1 MGETRAAASA
11 RREVP
16 QMFSPMDGPTSLRQ
30 DMVWALAFSL
40 RDSMVETTEG
50 EGLAKAGMAAM
61 WNGRKGEVV
70 VLIRRIDP
78 PAVARYRCTEP
89 ITTTADL
96 ETAIDAALGFAE
108 TLGFMLD
115 NAAFRDL
122 TETEQGARLAAW
134 DGLRRVKRKSRSS
147 GEAPEHKP
155 APREAGREPAPP
167 PAETDLSNGDTAQ
180 DGQAVLGKIALVRKG
195 GAAGRSI
202 DPLGRLLSFF

>member
-1 MGETRAAASA
+1 
-11 RREVP
+11 
-16 QMFSPMDGPTSLRQ
+16 MFSPMDGPTSLRQ

-40 RDSMVETTEG
+40 RDSVVETTEG

-78 PAVARYRCTEP
+78 PAVARYRCTDP
-89 ITTTADL
+89 ISSTSDL

-115 NAAFRDL
+115 NAAFREL
-122 TETEQGARLAAW
+122 TEQEQRDRLETW
-134 DGLRRVKRKSRSS
+134 DALRRVKRKSRSS
-147 GEAPEHKP
+147 DGSSRKQPESEA
-155 APREAGREPAPP
+155 APMVPP
-167 PAETDLSNGDTAQ
+167 PTTSSETAPSRTAQ
-180 DGQAVLGKIALVRKG
+180 DTPGGDEVQEGQAVLGKIALVRKG
-195 GAAGRSI
+195 GAGARSI

>member
-1 MGETRAAASA
+1 
-11 RREVP
+11 
-16 QMFSPMDGPTSLRQ
+16 MFSPMDGPTSLRQ

-40 RDSMVETTEG
+40 RDSIVETTEG

-122 TETEQGARLAAW
+122 TETEQRDRLATW

-147 GEAPEHKP
+147 RETPEKKP
-155 APREAGREPAPP
+155 APGGMAREPAPP
-167 PAETDLSNGDTAQ
+167 PEMDFSNGDSMQ

>member
-1 MGETRAAASA
+1 
-11 RREVP
+11 
-16 QMFSPMDGPTSLRQ
+16 MFSPMDGPTSLRQ

-40 RDSMVETTEG
+40 LDSIVETTDG

-78 PAVARYRCTEP
+78 PAVARYRCSDP
-89 ITTTADL
+89 ITCTADL
-96 ETAIDAALGFAE
+96 ETAIDSALGFAE

-122 TETEQGARLAAW
+122 TEREQLDRLATW

-147 GEAPEHKP
+147 GGTSKKAPEEQ
-155 APREAGREPAPP
+155 AAREKASPLVEM
-167 PAETDLSNGDTAQ
+167 DLPNGDTTPES
-180 DGQAVLGKIALVRKG
+180 QAVLGKIALVRKG